1 MQHKSVFFYFENYS
15 NSLYKCH
22 IVKFLEP
29 FEFTLISARTS
40 ARRNVVDINYTFY
53 VYGSVHR

>member
-1 MQHKSVFFYFENYS
+1 MQHKAVCYSANYS
-15 NSLYKCH
+15 DSLYKCR
-22 IVKFLEP
+22 ILKCLEP
-29 FEFTLISARTS
+29 LKFAFISARTS